1 MKRASSLSPVSWAFA
16 IRDDGAGAGE
26 HYGNTCP
33 REACVN
39 EVALEQEILLHLQ
52 RRFGTR
58 TKSRRTSML
67 DIRRH
72 QLNCQGSDLHRE
84 PTPST
89 ACYGRVVAARPCRAG
104 SWFTCRFCHLH
115 PQLYPRRDVV
125 RCRTL
130 RTSGETAATNL
141 AAMQPS
147 RGTLNGRCPCGGYR
161 CPTF

>member
-1 MKRASSLSPVSWAFA
+1 MNRASSLSPVSGAFA

-33 REACVN
+33 RKACVN

-89 ACYGRVVAARPCRAG
+89 ACYGDRKSTR
-104 SWFTCRFCHLH
+104 
-115 PQLYPRRDVV
+115 
-125 RCRTL
+125 
-130 RTSGETAATNL
+130 
-141 AAMQPS
+141 
-147 RGTLNGRCPCGGYR
+147 
-161 CPTF
+161 

>member
-1 MKRASSLSPVSWAFA
+1 MGVSAWRMDTKTQNSLSCRRSGFGGITRPSNPAGTKSTRKGNDWSGSRMKRASSLSPVSWVFA

-33 REACVN
+33 REASVN

-72 QLNCQGSDLHRE
+72 QPNCQGSDLHRE
-84 PTPST
+84 PTPDRKST
-89 ACYGRVVAARPCRAG
+89 RLN
-104 SWFTCRFCHLH
+104 SSHLGI
-115 PQLYPRRDVV
+115 
-125 RCRTL
+125 
-130 RTSGETAATNL
+130 S
-141 AAMQPS
+141 
-147 RGTLNGRCPCGGYR
+147 
-161 CPTF
+161 